1 MTNPESRGENP
12 KTQKLENVENL
23 REIERVIASAIVI
36 SSDGYILMGQKD
48 PAKGGVYSEFWHIP
62 GGGIDEGESLEDAVI
77 REVREE
83 VGLTV
88 MPEQLKQV
96 PIVGE
101 GQTTKV
107 IDGERVWCKMKFNRF
122 EVRLDQPA
130 AELSSQVQPGDDLVE
145 LTWFSPEELADVE
158 QIPGGKEFFIEAGYI
173 QP

>member
-1 MTNPESRGENP
+1 MTSPEYGGE
-12 KTQKLENVENL
+12 TQKNNSPENVENL
-23 REIERVIASAIVI
+23 REVERIIASAIIV

-48 PAKGGVYSEFWHIP
+48 PAKGGVYSEYWHIP
-62 GGGIDEGESLEDAVI
+62 GGGVDEGESLEDAVI

-83 VGLTV
+83 VGLQV
-88 MPEQLKQV
+88 APDQLR
-96 PIVGE
+96 PIPLVGE

-130 AELSSQVQPGDDLVE
+130 AELIHDVQPSDDLVE
-145 LTWFSPEELADVE
+145 LTWFSPEELADVK